1 MKKLKQ
7 WLWNWVLDYLSKPIN
22 LSQVITVNNAG
33 QVKIDG
39 KILTPQE
46 LLALQQEIKAFQ
58 NFRLKT
64 ILLNTPKSLAE
75 QRMFKDAKTWDD
87 MLAGKL
93 TLYVVDIQEN
103 IMNSILLAPQGNQVV
118 MQKNPYNK

>member
-1 MKKLKQ
+1 MKIKQ
-7 WLWNWVLDYLSKPIN
+7 WLWKWIFNYLTKPVSLDQI
-22 LSQVITVNNAG
+22 ITVNDAG

-39 KILTPQE
+39 NIITPQE
-46 LLALQQEIKAFQ
+46 LLALQQEIRVFQ
-58 NFRLKT
+58 NLRLKT
-64 ILLNTPKSLAE
+64 ILLNTPKALAE
-75 QRMFKDAKTWDD
+75 QRMFRDAKTWDD

-118 MQKNPYNK
+118 MQQNFYRK